1 MSILDV
7 GCGLGYVVDLI
18 ARNNQN
24 IRVSSSNIIKKVI
37 KIAKKNFRNIIF
49 LSMILLPTEKFLIRN
64 LKL

>member
-1 MSILDV
+1 MSILDL
-7 GCGLGYVVDLI
+7 GCDLGQVVDLI

-24 IRVSSSNIIKKVI
+24 IIVSSSNIIKKAI
-37 KIAKKNFRNIIF
+37 KIAKKNLRNIIF

>member
-24 IRVSSSNIIKKVI
+24 IIVSSSNIIKKAV
-37 KIAKKNFRNIIF
+37 KIAKKNLRNIIF
-49 LSMILLPTEKFLIRN
+49 CRWYYYQQKNSW
-64 LKL
+64 